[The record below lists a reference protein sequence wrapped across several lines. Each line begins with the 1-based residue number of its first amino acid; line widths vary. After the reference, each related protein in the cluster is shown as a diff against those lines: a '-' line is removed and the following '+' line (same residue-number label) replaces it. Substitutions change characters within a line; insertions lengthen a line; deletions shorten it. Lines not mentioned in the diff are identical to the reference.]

1 MKNKKSP
8 TKNEIN
14 ELKQGWQRTQADFEN
29 FKKRIEKEKQS
40 WNEEGKL
47 EAFNQII
54 PVLDNLVAAT
64 NHLPEPLKQDGWAQG
79 IMFIAK
85 QVQQTLED
93 LGILRISPQIGDKF
107 DPNFHEAVS
116 VEKNDQIDSGCIISV
131 ENIGYLM
138 GDKLIRPARVKVGE

>member
-64 NHLPEPLKQDGWAQG
+64 NHLPESLKQDGWAQG

-85 QVQQTLED
+85 QVQQTLEE